1 MMTNETTQSSP
12 GGTTPRTPRCAPDG
26 SAIVSGARS
35 PGTPA
40 RAASADLL
48 RLDHIGVRLGGRQV
62 LDDVTFSLGKGEFT
76 GIIGPNGAG
85 KTTLLRV
92 ILGLLDPSG
101 GRVLVAG
108 EPLHNKNKASIG
120 YVPQKLV
127 IDPDMPL
134 RARDVVSLGLD
145 GHRLGFAFPSRQR
158 RELVERT
165 LHDVGADGYADA
177 RVGELSG
184 GEQQRVLIA
193 HALISRPKLL
203 LLDEPLA
210 NLDLRSEQE
219 IVAVLGKL
227 AREQE
232 ISVLLSAH
240 DMNPLLGVM
249 DRIVYVA
256 GGHAVAGPA
265 DEVVTSE
272 GLTRLYGHRVD
283 VIRVHGRVLVV
294 AGE

>member
-1 MMTNETTQSSP
+1 MKSSP
-12 GGTTPRTPRCAPDG
+12 GGTAPRTLKAP
-26 SAIVSGARS
+26 
-35 PGTPA
+35 
-40 RAASADLL
+40 ADLL
-48 RLDHIGVRLGGRQV
+48 ALDGIGVRLGGRQV
-62 LDDVTFSLGKGEFT
+62 LSDVTFSLGRGEFA

-92 ILGLLDPSG
+92 ILGLLEPSG
-101 GRVLVAG
+101 GRVLVDG
-108 EPLHNKNKASIG
+108 EPLHNRNKASIG
-120 YVPQKLV
+120 YVPQKLS

-158 RELVERT
+158 RELVERA
-165 LHDVGADGYADA
+165 LGDVGAAGYADA

-193 HALISRPKLL
+193 HALISRPRLL

-227 AREQE
+227 AREQG

-249 DRIVYVA
+249 DRIMYVA
-256 GGHAVAGPA
+256 GGHAAAGPA

-272 GLTRLYGHRVD
+272 GLTQLYGHHVD

-294 AGE
+294 AGEPSSFDEAT

>member
-1 MMTNETTQSSP
+1 MPLLTL
-12 GGTTPRTPRCAPDG
+12 DG
-26 SAIVSGARS
+26 
-35 PGTPA
+35 
-40 RAASADLL
+40 
-48 RLDHIGVRLGGRQV
+48 IGVRLGGRQV
-62 LDDVTFSLGKGEFT
+62 LSDVTFSLEKGDFT

-92 ILGLLDPSG
+92 ILGMTEASG
-101 GRVLVAG
+101 GRVLVDG
-108 EPLHNKNKASIG
+108 EPLNRKALHNKDRAAIG

-145 GHRLGFAFPSRQR
+145 GHRLGFGFPSRQR
-158 RELVERT
+158 RELVDAA
-165 LHDVGADGYADA
+165 LADVGADGYADA

-219 IVAVLGKL
+219 IVTVLGKL
-227 AREQE
+227 AREHE

-256 GGHAVAGPA
+256 NGHATSGPT

-272 GLTRLYGHRVD
+272 GLTKLYGHHVD
-283 VIRVHGRVLVV
+283 VVRVHGRVLVV
-294 AGE
+294 AGD

>member
-1 MMTNETTQSSP
+1 MPLLTL
-12 GGTTPRTPRCAPDG
+12 DG
-26 SAIVSGARS
+26 
-35 PGTPA
+35 
-40 RAASADLL
+40 
-48 RLDHIGVRLGGRQV
+48 IGVRLGGRQV
-62 LDDVTFSLGKGEFT
+62 LSDVTFSLEKGDFT

-92 ILGLLDPSG
+92 ILGMTEASG
-101 GRVLVAG
+101 GRVLVDG
-108 EPLHNKNKASIG
+108 EPLNRKALHNKDRAAIG

-145 GHRLGFAFPSRQR
+145 GHRLGFGFPSRQR
-158 RELVERT
+158 RELVDAA
-165 LHDVGADGYADA
+165 LADVGADGYADA

-219 IVAVLGKL
+219 IVTVLGKL
-227 AREQE
+227 AREHE

-256 GGHAVAGPA
+256 NGHAASGST

-272 GLTRLYGHRVD
+272 GLSKLYGHHVD
-283 VIRVHGRVLVV
+283 VVRVHGRVLVV
-294 AGE
+294 AGD